1 MLCHVFEPY
10 PGAAGDPP
18 NPCETKLEF
27 NEPTKVVELLGV
39 ITYGFGSLIQFTTS
53 QQKINNH
60 IVDAR
65 LKETANAR
73 EDERDSNVKTIRG

>member
-1 MLCHVFEPY
+1 M
-10 PGAAGDPP
+10 
-18 NPCETKLEF
+18 
-27 NEPTKVVELLGV
+27 VELLGV
-39 ITYGFGSLIQFTTS
+39 TTSGFGSLIQFITS

-65 LKETANAR
+65 PIETASTR

>member
-1 MLCHVFEPY
+1 M
-10 PGAAGDPP
+10 
-18 NPCETKLEF
+18 
-27 NEPTKVVELLGV
+27 VELLGV
-39 ITYGFGSLIQFTTS
+39 ITCGFGSLIPFTTS

-65 LKETANAR
+65 LKGTANAR